1 MVKYLYKVSQ
11 EVQMRKISILVIL
24 CLTCFLTAC
33 SKTPENTVSE
43 KNTSDTSV
51 PEENSKNEPDEI
63 DCEKTPTVP
72 EEEEP
77 LTSSEAISS
86 EEYEN
91 FKATAEAKDAEGF
104 SAFDDFSDT
113 LGKDFTGTWYDPES
127 GEAIRLTDQGAYVYI
142 TFLQLYGDT
151 PYEWEVIDR
160 SDRGLCPELAIYIS
174 GRDAGPLAYYI
185 AGVRD
190 DYFWCNSQAQ
200 IFYRQ

>member
-1 MVKYLYKVSQ
+1 
-11 EVQMRKISILVIL
+11 MRKISILVVL

-33 SKTPENTVSE
+33 SKTPENTFS
-43 KNTSDTSV
+43 KKSMSGTSAPKEDFQNV
-51 PEENSKNEPDEI
+51 PDEI
-63 DCEKTPTVP
+63 EREKTPAVP
-72 EEEEP
+72 EPKETH
-77 LTSSEAISS
+77 TSNETISF

-113 LGKDFTGTWYDPES
+113 LARDFTGTWYDPES

-142 TFLQLYGDT
+142 SFLQLYGDT
-151 PYEWEVIDR
+151 LYEWEVIDR

-174 GRDAGPLAYYI
+174 GRNSGPLAYYI
-185 AGVRD
+185 AGIRD

-200 IFYRQ
+200 IFYLQ